1 MRAANTSEEE
11 EDPHSYKASRIAVVF
26 MYPFQYTLWCDRLW
40 QIAAIQAA
48 LDLNF

>member
-11 EDPHSYKASRIAVVF
+11 EDPHSFKASRIAVVL
-26 MYPFQYTLWCDRLW
+26 YPFQYTLWCDRLW